1 MHKTAKTPRSI
12 PSVSRD
18 WDRQEQSNGKTSERR
33 SALVVTNPTEQ
44 VLQVEGQ
51 EIVVLAYPSSLSS
64 DETEAIKRQWAEA
77 GLPGKLVVL
86 SEGATMSV
94 LGRDERLD
102 RIEAKIDALLDAL
115 ADEGEEMEQP
125 ELTLDGEAVGGER
138 DDTQPL

>member
-1 MHKTAKTPRSI
+1 MTTHS
-12 PSVSRD
+12 
-18 WDRQEQSNGKTSERR
+18 QQSF
-33 SALVVTNPTEQ
+33 
-44 VLQVEGQ
+44 QVEGQ
-51 EIVVLAYPSSLSS
+51 KIVVLAYPSSLS
-64 DETEAIKRQWAEA
+64 DDRTETIKRQWAEA